1 MKLYQIF
8 GNETT
13 FHKYGGVDK
22 TLFGIECEIESFR
35 DLSADVGNYF
45 KVTEDGSLRNEG
57 KEFVSVPMFSKD
69 IMTAFK
75 KLHDNYRTHHWPK
88 FSERTSIHVHVNCHT
103 MEDTEVLQAI
113 LLYAL
118 YEEMFFRMCD
128 PGRRNNIHCVALTET
143 FLPAHYNSNLKFL
156 YSKWHKYTALNIK
169 PLSTYGTIE
178 FRHMHGHEDTLLLSE
193 WLTIIDR
200 LMQLAKTSPLSPAT
214 LTKPNVL
221 QWGKELF
228 ADTRLDGTDILPI
241 IKNSL
246 LDVKLGMI

>member
-1 MKLYQIF
+1 MKLYELF
-8 GNETT
+8 GNETAYR
-13 FHKYGGVDK
+13 KYGAVDK
-22 TLFGIECEIESFR
+22 TLFGIECEVESFR
-35 DLSADVGNYF
+35 DLSVDVSDCF

-57 KEFVSVPMFSKD
+57 KEFVSVPMFSQD

-75 KLHDNYRTHHWPK
+75 KLHDNYKTDIWPK

-103 MEDTEVLQAI
+103 MEDTQVRQAV

-118 YEEMFFRMCD
+118 FEEMFFKMCD
-128 PGRRNNIHCVALTET
+128 PSRRNNIHCVALTET
-143 FLPAHYNSNLKFL
+143 FLPSYYSSTLKYL

-169 PLSTYGTIE
+169 PLATYGTIE

-193 WLTIIDR
+193 WLTVIDR
-200 LMQLAKTSPLSPAT
+200 LMLLAKTEPISPTT

-221 QWGKELF
+221 QWGKALF
-228 ADTRLDGTDILPI
+228 ADTRLDGVDILPH

-246 LDVKLGMI
+246 LDVKLGMM